1 MLILC
6 RNDGLIAAFIC
17 LLVWLMEVCFHE
29 KSLLCLAL
37 AMLGPFL
44 TSCSAPKEVP
54 EQTIAWVVEDY
65 LQGSGLGA
73 VAESSYEVTHTPD
86 ESTKTDTVHIALDAA
101 FERASLSSSYAATYQ
116 YNKASDLWTLIR
128 GGQWQTETVDSYRL
142 DYSPAPLLSIMIKQD
157 RYAEIETEP
166 IYIWGSIPET
176 EPVDYWH
183 IDSANND
190 IYYLETI
197 DADSAYEFFL
207 TICSML
213 VDLPDGVTEE
223 ANAAGENY
231 HYLRYSVS
239 DRDAF
244 LICQDNRILVA
255 NGETGVLDEILN
267 AIGLVSDRQDNPFD
281 VETETKQH
289 VYHIGE
295 KYLQEG
301 ELDAAI
307 EVFGALGDFNDSAA
321 RVEEAIEKKNALK
334 YEKAE
339 KMFENKDYVGAI
351 SAFEALGSYKD
362 SAERIDDVKAAAA
375 EVKGVTIDSDDE
387 GTKMSFNSDGTYR
400 FDFESYSIVDEGT
413 YTYEGGVLTVKDVNG
428 VEYTAEGE
436 TLHLHYGYSGAPE
449 QLTGEFTIDPVIF
462 SQE

>member
-1 MLILC
+1 MK
-6 RNDGLIAAFIC
+6 
-17 LLVWLMEVCFHE
+17 
-29 KSLLCLAL
+29 KSLICLAL
-37 AMLGPFL
+37 LMFALLL
-44 TSCSAPKEVP
+44 TACGTPKEVP
-54 EQTIAWVVEDY
+54 EQMIVWTVEDY
-65 LQGSGLGA
+65 LKESGYGT
-73 VAESSYEVTHTPD
+73 VTEHSYEVTHSPD
-86 ESTKTDTVHIALDAA
+86 ESTKTDTVHIALEATC
-101 FERASLSSSYAATYQ
+101 ERASLSTSYDATYQ
-116 YNKASDLWTLIR
+116 YNKASDLWTVIR
-128 GGQWQTETVDSYRL
+128 GGEWQSASIASYRL
-142 DYSPAPLLSIMIKQD
+142 DYSPKPLLSVMIKQD

-183 IDSANND
+183 IDSANSD

-197 DADSAYEFFL
+197 DADSAYDFFL

-231 HYLRYSVS
+231 HYLRYSES
-239 DRDAF
+239 DRGAF

-307 EVFGALGDFNDSAA
+307 EVFRALGDFKDSAA
-321 RVEEAIEKKNALK
+321 RVEEAIEKKNALN

-351 SAFEALGSYKD
+351 SAFEALGSYRD
-362 SAERIDDVKAAAA
+362 SAQRIDEVRAAAA
-375 EVKGVTIDSDDE
+375 EVQIATIVSDDE
-387 GTKMSFNSDGTYR
+387 GTKMTFNADGTYR
-400 FDFESYSIVDEGT
+400 FDFESYSIVDEGS
-413 YTYEGGVLTVKDVNG
+413 YTYEDGVLTLKDVNG
-428 VEYTAEGE
+428 LEYTAEGE
-436 TLHLHYGYSGAPE
+436 ELHLHYGYSGAPE
-449 QLTGEFTIDPVIF
+449 QLTGEFTVDPAIF
-462 SQE
+462 D